1 MEKSILEKSLLLKI
15 KEFIDENEIIVE
27 KEIDLNTRLI
37 GSSSIF
43 DSIELVTFIVDVE
56 QYLDEKFD
64 KQIQLA
70 SERAM
75 SRRTSPFI
83 SIRTLTD
90 YICEIVNE

>member
-1 MEKSILEKSLLLKI
+1 MEKSVLEKSLLLKI
-15 KEFIDENEIIVE
+15 EEFIDENEIKLE
-27 KEIDLNTRLI
+27 KEIDADTRLI

-56 QYLDEKFD
+56 QHLDEKFNM
-64 KQIQLA
+64 QIQLA
-70 SERAM
+70 SDRAM

-90 YICEIVNE
+90 YIFEIVNE

>member
-1 MEKSILEKSLLLKI
+1 MEKSVLEKSLLLKI
-15 KEFIDENEIIVE
+15 EEFIDENEINLE
-27 KEIDLNTRLI
+27 KEIDVNTRLI

-56 QYLDEKFD
+56 QHLDEKFNM
-64 KQIQLA
+64 QIQLA
-70 SERAM
+70 SDRAM

-90 YICEIVNE
+90 YIFEIVNE

>member
-1 MEKSILEKSLLLKI
+1 MEKSVLEKSLLFKI
-15 KEFIDENEIIVE
+15 EEFIDENEIKLE
-27 KEIDLNTRLI
+27 KEIDADTRLI

-56 QYLDEKFD
+56 QHLDEKFNM
-64 KQIQLA
+64 QIQLA
-70 SERAM
+70 SDRAM

-90 YICEIVNE
+90 YIFEIVNE

>member
-1 MEKSILEKSLLLKI
+1 MKVNYLYTLIFNKIYKSNIRNL
-15 KEFIDENEIIVE
+15 E
-27 KEIDLNTRLI
+27 KEIDVNTRLI

-56 QYLDEKFD
+56 QHLDEKFNM
-64 KQIQLA
+64 QIQLA
-70 SERAM
+70 SDRAM

-90 YICEIVNE
+90 YIFEIVNE

>member
-1 MEKSILEKSLLLKI
+1 MEKSELEKSLLLKI
-15 KEFIDENEIIVE
+15 EEFIDENEIKLE
-27 KEIDLNTRLI
+27 KEIDADTRLI

-56 QYLDEKFD
+56 QHLDEKFNM
-64 KQIQLA
+64 QIQLA
-70 SERAM
+70 SDRAM

-90 YICEIVNE
+90 YIFEIVNE